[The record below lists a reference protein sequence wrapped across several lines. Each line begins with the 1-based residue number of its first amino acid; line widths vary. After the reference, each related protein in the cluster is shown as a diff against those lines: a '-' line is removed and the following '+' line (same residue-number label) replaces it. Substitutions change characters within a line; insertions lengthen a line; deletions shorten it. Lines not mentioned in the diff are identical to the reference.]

1 MKAIARWIGWA
12 LLLGIALQLFFIARI
27 AVMASVDPASTAF
40 ERSEAW
46 RQLRQDGQLHWRQQW
61 RPLAQISQNLQR
73 AVIASEDDDFVNH
86 DGVLWDAIEKARAR
100 NAKAMERAEQ
110 RQEKA
115 VARAQ
120 AQAERRGEAFDPSS
134 VQAGPPVK
142 IMGGSTITQ
151 QLAKNL
157 LLSSERSLLR
167 KGQELLLTYS
177 LEFLLTKQ
185 RILELYLN
193 HAEWGDGIFGA
204 EAAAQRYFGKSAA
217 QLNAYEAARLAVMLP
232 NPKGADKNPNSAY
245 LNRRTATIAA
255 RMRYAEL
262 P

>member
-1 MKAIARWIGWA
+1 MKAIARWICWA
-12 LLLGIALQLFFIARI
+12 LLLGIALQLFFVARI
-27 AVMASVDPASTAF
+27 AMMASVDPASTAF

-61 RPLAQISQNLQR
+61 RPLTQISQNLQR

-134 VQAGPPVK
+134 VQRQRGRIVS
-142 IMGGSTITQ
+142 GGSTITQ

-157 LLSSERSLLR
+157 FLSSEKNYLR
-167 KGQELLLTYS
+167 KGQELLITWM
-177 LEFLLTKQ
+177 LEFWLDKQ
-185 RILELYLN
+185 RIFEIYLN
-193 HAEWGDGIFGA
+193 SVEWGEGIFGA

>member
-12 LLLGIALQLFFIARI
+12 LLLALGLQLFFIARI
-27 AVMASVDPASTAF
+27 AVMARIDPASTAF

-46 RQLRQDGQLHWRQQW
+46 RQVRHDGRLHWRQQW
-61 RPLAQISQNLQR
+61 RDYPQISDQLKR
-73 AVIASEDDDFVNH
+73 AVVASEDDDFVNH

-100 NAKAMERAEQ
+100 NAKAVERAEQ
-110 RQEKA
+110 RKEKA
-115 VARAQ
+115 LERAQ
-120 AQAERRGEAFDPSS
+120 AQAEKRGEAFDPNT
-134 VQAGPPVK
+134 VQEGPPVK
-142 IMGGSTITQ
+142 LMGGSTISQ

-167 KGQELLLTYS
+167 KGQELVLTYALES
-177 LEFLLTKQ
+177 LLSKQ

-193 HAEWGDGIFGA
+193 HAEWGDGVFGA

-217 QLNAYEAARLAVMLP
+217 QLSAYEAARLAVMLP
-232 NPKGADKNPNSAY
+232 NPKGAEKNPQSAY

-255 RMRYAEL
+255 RMRYAEI

>member
-1 MKAIARWIGWA
+1 MKAFARWIGWL
-12 LLLGIALQLFFIARI
+12 LLLGLGLQMFFIARI
-27 AVMASVDPASTAF
+27 AVMASIDPASTAF

-46 RQLRQDGQLHWRQQW
+46 RQVRQDGRLHWRQQW
-61 RPLAQISQNLQR
+61 SPYAQISDHLKR
-73 AVIASEDDDFVNH
+73 AVVASEDDDFVNH

-100 NAKAMERAEQ
+100 NAKAMERAAQ

-115 VARAQ
+115 MARAQ
-120 AQAERRGEAFDPSS
+120 AQAAKRGESFDPSA
-134 VQAGPPVK
+134 VQDAPAVRL
-142 IMGGSTITQ
+142 MGGSTITQ

-157 LLSSERSLLR
+157 LLSSERNLLR
-167 KGQELLLTYS
+167 KGQELVLTYALES
-177 LEFLLTKQ
+177 LLSKQ

-193 HAEWGDGIFGA
+193 HAEWGDGVFGA

-217 QLNAYEAARLAVMLP
+217 QLSAYEAARLAVMLP
-232 NPKGADKNPNSAY
+232 NPKGAEKNPQSAY
-245 LNRRTATIAA
+245 LNRRSATIAA

>member
-1 MKAIARWIGWA
+1 MKTILRWLGWA
-12 LLLGIALQLFFIARI
+12 LLLGVGLQLFFVTRI
-27 AVMASVDPASTAF
+27 ALMATVDPASTAF

-46 RQLRQDGQLHWRQQW
+46 RQIQHDGHLQWRQQW
-61 RPLAQISQNLQR
+61 RGYGQISDHLKR
-73 AVIASEDDDFVNH
+73 AVIAAEDDDFVNH
-86 DGVLWDAIEKARAR
+86 DGVQWDAIEKARER
-100 NAKAMERAEQ
+100 NAKALARAAQSREKAIARAE
-110 RQEKA
+110 
-115 VARAQ
+115 AQ
-120 AQAERRGEAFDPSS
+120 ARKRGEVFDPST
-134 VQAGPPVK
+134 VVVKPVK

-157 LLSSERSLLR
+157 LLSSERSMLR
-167 KGQELLLTYS
+167 KGQELVLSYT
-177 LEFLLTKQ
+177 LEYTLSKR

-204 EAAAQRYFGKSAA
+204 EAAAQHYFRKNAA
-217 QLNAYEAARLAVMLP
+217 QLSAQEAARLAVMLP
-232 NPKGADKNPNSAY
+232 NPKGAEKNPQSAY